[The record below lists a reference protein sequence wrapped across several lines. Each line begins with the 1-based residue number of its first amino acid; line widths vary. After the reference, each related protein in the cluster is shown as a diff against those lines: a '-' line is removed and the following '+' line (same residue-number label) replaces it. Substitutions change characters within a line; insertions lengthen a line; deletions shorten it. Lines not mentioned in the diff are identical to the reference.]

1 MGYVDEPLDNVAAE
15 WSKNFM
21 TESGCIDRVA
31 KETNSTTPVGKYVTI
46 NITFPLLCSQLIA

>member
-1 MGYVDEPLDNVAAE
+1 MDEPLDNVAAE

>member
-1 MGYVDEPLDNVAAE
+1 MGCVDEPLDKVAAE
-15 WSKNFM
+15 WSQNFM

-46 NITFPLLCSQLIA
+46 NATFPSLFSQLIA